1 MKIDPNMVIGSVIPA
16 APKASPG
23 AKGSFEGVLQGLEA
37 GTVQKAGGVH
47 AGFQQTPISPQ
58 KLQAVGVSEEALDL
72 MERYSRAVA
81 DPAVTPRA
89 LAPMVDEMEA
99 IRSRVDEASTFLSE
113 DDPLRAVMK
122 DVSSALY
129 GEVLRFQRGE
139 LNG

>member
-1 MKIDPNMVIGSVIPA
+1 MKIDPNMVIGSVTPA
-16 APKASPG
+16 APKASRN
-23 AKGSFEGVLQGLEA
+23 ATGSFEGVLQGLET
-37 GTVQKAGGVH
+37 GTVQKAGVVH
-47 AGFQQTPISPQ
+47 AGFRQAPISPQ

-89 LAPMVDEMEA
+89 LAPMVDEMDA
-99 IRSRVDEASTFLSE
+99 VRSRVDEASTFLSD

-129 GEVLRFQRGE
+129 GEVLRFRRGE